1 MLQGSTTAK
10 LLLGFVVLL
19 GIIFF
24 GVAVFGKYN
33 MNLGVYGIMILAV
46 VGTALATLMKLFSVG
61 ILLLV
66 ITGVVLL
73 VIMKNMFFKGDENR

>member
-1 MLQGSTTAK
+1 
-10 LLLGFVVLL
+10 
-19 GIIFF
+19 
-24 GVAVFGKYN
+24 
-33 MNLGVYGIMILAV
+33 
-46 VGTALATLMKLFSVG
+46 MKLFSVG